1 MRALML
7 SVVEQRAS
15 LWGALTVGASAAA
28 AHQVPAANDEH
39 GVFATGV
46 DGNLP
51 GDQKLD
57 NTSYDLPPVS
67 MFDSV

>member
-1 MRALML
+1 ML

-28 AHQVPAANDEH
+28 AHQVPTANDEH

-51 GDQKLD
+51 GDQKLLVD

-67 MFDSV
+67 VFDSV